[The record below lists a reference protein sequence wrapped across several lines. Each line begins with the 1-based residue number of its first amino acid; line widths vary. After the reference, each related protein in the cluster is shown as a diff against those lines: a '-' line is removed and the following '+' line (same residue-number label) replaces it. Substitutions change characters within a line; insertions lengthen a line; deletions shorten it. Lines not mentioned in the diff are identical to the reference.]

1 MRQSAPRSSWFTSLA
16 RGLSY
21 PWLATAQVR
30 DTFVFLTL
38 LFHYLPGDHAEL
50 SLMQKSDQVPA
61 AMLLRACYALDSIM
75 PRAPAPVTFGMFLYV
90 FINCMSCRGQYTL
103 SVLAVKICRQAVLH
117 SSTPS
122 QEGVLLVTSHTR
134 FVLCRPSSRHLG
146 AYAAAFYFRPLHPV
160 SCTRDLVSTVTTTFW
175 S

>member
-30 DTFVFLTL
+30 DSFVFLTL
-38 LFHYLPGDHAEL
+38 LFHYLLGDHVEL
-50 SLMQKSDQVPA
+50 SLMEKSDQVPA
-61 AMLLRACYALDSIM
+61 AMFLRACYALDSIM
-75 PRAPAPVTFGMFLYV
+75 PWAPVPVTSGIFFYV
-90 FINCMSCRGQYTL
+90 FISCMSCRGQYTL

-122 QEGVLLVTSHTR
+122 QDGVLLVTSHTR

-146 AYAAAFYFRPLHPV
+146 AYTAAFSYRPLHPV
-160 SCTRDLVSTVTTTFW
+160 SCIRDLGSAVTRILW